1 VQRAR
6 PAAWQFAGI
15 GDYNGDGVSD
25 VLWRNTATGEV
36 DTWLVNDGH
45 KVGGGAIGEVSTA
58 WTSSASDSAAAAT
71 THSQLATFAVAAPS
85 ELPGAD
91 ELSMNALV
99 APFSDRISPS
109 IPDVLFASDRTGAPG
124 TDPNT
129 HALAAPALFHS
140 FSG

>member
-1 VQRAR
+1 
-6 PAAWQFAGI
+6 
-15 GDYNGDGVSD
+15 
-25 VLWRNTATGEV
+25 
-36 DTWLVNDGH
+36 
-45 KVGGGAIGEVSTA
+45 VSTA

-109 IPDVLFASDRTGAPG
+109 IPDVPAGPTRAPVSDPQPLLTRTGDSDAPFAGSLPFADILFASDRTGAPG